1 MFDDIFKDGFSN
13 YTFYAHNTG
22 KFDSHFIVNSLLIK
36 DNDYENYDV
45 KLIVGDSNEIIE
57 LAIKRKKETGRVLYK
72 EKNNYGTIRIHDS
85 YKFIP
90 ESLNSIA
97 KDMLNIEGKEIFPH
111 SFVNKNT
118 IDYKGLIPEKKYF
131 LNLNNKDYLKM
142 VTNQKGIWSI
152 KDNCLNYLQT
162 DLDILYN
169 AIIMFAQS
177 IWHEY
182 GVNLRQRK
190 TISGLALLIYQSNY
204 LDKSN
209 CKIPLVRG
217 GLEKYFRSAY
227 YGGSVNIAAHH
238 CQKGFSYD
246 MNSQYPNAMLLN
258 LPVGDRLRLMS
269 ISKDKLK
276 DCFGIVYAEIQSP
289 KMEDLRIPILPRR
302 FPNGKIELPHN
313 SKWTD
318 WYSSEELLNCLNY
331 GYKIYPKIAI
341 NMDKGQPFNDYV
353 NELYE
358 KKKQATEENNKV
370 LRKISKLLLNTLY
383 GRMGMRNEFFKAKIV
398 NKNDLD
404 KITKL
409 RN

>member
-36 DNDYENYDV
+36 DNYYENYDV
-45 KLIVGDSNEIIE
+45 KLIVGDSNDIIE

-72 EKNNYGTIRIHDS
+72 EKNNYGTIRINDS

-97 KDMLNIEGKEIFPH
+97 KDMLNLEGKEIFPH

-118 IDYKGLIPEKKYF
+118 IDYKGLIPANKYF
-131 LNLNNKDYLKM
+131 LNVNKKDYLKM
-142 VTNQKGIWSI
+142 VDNNKGIWSI
-152 KDNCLNYLQT
+152 KDNCLNYLQK
-162 DLDILYN
+162 DLDILYD
-169 AIIMFAQS
+169 AMIMFAQT

-204 LDKSN
+204 LDKSK
-209 CKIPLVRG
+209 CKIPLVQG
-217 GLEKYFRSAY
+217 GIEKYFRSAY

-238 CQKGFSYD
+238 CQKGFIYD

-258 LPVGDRLRLMS
+258 LPVGDNLRLMS
-269 ISKDKLK
+269 ISTDKLK

-302 FPNGKIELPHN
+302 LPNGQIEIPHN

-318 WYSSEELLNCLNY
+318 WYSSEELLNCINY
-331 GYKIYPKIAI
+331 GYKINPKLAI

-358 KKKQATEENNKV
+358 KKQQATEENNKV

-398 NKNDLD
+398 NKKDLD
-404 KITKL
+404 KITKV